1 MSITYTSTYHC
12 DDDPGGILGEILH
25 MGEEFEGPAQDALVG
40 WTLRLGDGIDPAEAA
55 KRLLVR
61 YEAVASAAPT
71 GACGELIRLLRET
84 AQYSR
89 GRLDAHLCR
98 PEPAHRSRRRGGR
111 KARQPG

>member
-1 MSITYTSTYHC
+1 MSITYTSKYHC

-61 YEAVASAAPT
+61 YEALAASAPA
-71 GACGELIRLLRET
+71 GACGEVILLLLET
-84 AQYSR
+84 AGYSR
-89 GRLDAHLCR
+89 RRLAAPLCR
-98 PEPAHRSRRRGGR
+98 PEPPLRSRRRGGR
-111 KARQPG
+111 KTRRPG